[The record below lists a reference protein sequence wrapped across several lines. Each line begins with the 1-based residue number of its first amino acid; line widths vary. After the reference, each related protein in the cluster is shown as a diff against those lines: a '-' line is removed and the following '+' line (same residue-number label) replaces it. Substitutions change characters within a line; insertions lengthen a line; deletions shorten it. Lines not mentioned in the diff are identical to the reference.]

1 MIHDSLSIVILG
13 LSITSSWGNG
23 HATTYRSLVRE
34 LVARGHRV
42 LFLERDKPW
51 YAAARDLPDPPHGE
65 TALYRTLKELKAEFT
80 SAVREADLVIVG
92 SYVPNGIQVG
102 DWVIQ
107 SATGV
112 TAFYDIDT
120 PVTVAMLQAGQN
132 PYLSPALVRR
142 YDLYLSFTGGP
153 LLERLERRYGASMAR
168 PLYCS
173 VDPDHYFPERRRARW
188 DLGYMGTYS
197 SDRQSV
203 LECLLIEPARRAPKT
218 KMVVAG
224 PQYPATLHW
233 PRNVRTIEH
242 LPPAAHRKFYNE
254 QRFTLNVTRA
264 AMVRA
269 GYSPSVRLFEAAAC
283 ACPIVSDYWEGL
295 DKFFKVGEEILVART
310 PSDVLRYLTE
320 ISESER
326 KAIGR
331 RARARILAKHTAAHR
346 AAELESYVLEL
357 LKRKAGRAV
366 GGCNGAAPGARG
378 APGLKSSRAAA
389 KARQNGQ

>member
-1 MIHDSLSIVILG
+1 MTADPLNVVILG

-65 TALYRTLKELKAEFT
+65 TVLYRTLKELKNKFT
-80 SAVREADLVIVG
+80 SAVRRADLVIVG

-102 DWVIQ
+102 EWVTHT
-107 SATGV
+107 ATGV

-120 PVTVAMLQAGQN
+120 PVTLTMLREGKN
-132 PYLSPALVRR
+132 PYISPALVRL
-142 YDLYLSFTGGP
+142 YHLYLSFTGGP
-153 LLERLERRYGASMAR
+153 LLERLKRRYGAAMVR

-173 VDPDHYFPERRRARW
+173 VDPKRYFPETRKARW

-197 SDRQSV
+197 SDRQSA
-203 LECLLIEPARRAPKT
+203 LDCLLIEPARRAPKT

-224 PQYPATLHW
+224 PQYPPTIRW

-254 QRFTLNVTRA
+254 QRFTLNLTRA

-283 ACPIVSDYWEGL
+283 ACPIISDYWEGL
-295 DKFFKVGEEILVART
+295 DEFFNVGKEILVART
-310 PSDVLRYLTE
+310 PDEVLSYLMDVSGR
-320 ISESER
+320 ER
-326 KAIGR
+326 KAMGE

-346 AAELESYVLEL
+346 AAELESYVIDL
-357 LKRKAGRAV
+357 LNGKAGRTQSLDSITRRSER
-366 GGCNGAAPGARG
+366 AAPGA
-378 APGLKSSRAAA
+378 
-389 KARQNGQ
+389 